1 MPVTPVDTS
10 SFTDEQKRLFGEAA
24 ALGSGVPTF
33 DDSDQEAIDT
43 GVDDLGLPIRNYEQ
57 YNPQGYNNSF
67 ISSSG
72 GGSSVMA
79 SENALTKIP
88 KLNAMANT
96 LPFYDLSSGG
106 TQDTFQE
113 PGESYDTDAI
123 LGINESEER
132 KRRRMEEQ
140 YKNFEGKAGWNLP
153 HGYWETVYGE
163 EAPYFRELAEMRKTS
178 DRVAQEQMALIQSRF
193 DQRRAEQEAI
203 NARGIAGINQ
213 VLNLGGTSRYAP
225 LTATGI
231 VSAAESEGL
240 KRLTN
245 IDTEERNAISEIRIA
260 QQNKDYE
267 LMETKLEALEAIR
280 SEKSKAMSDLATDIQ
295 KTELQVERE
304 NAMASLIAQGI
315 TDPLQIFQKL
325 NAQGINMTIKDV
337 GDALKNFGTTGGG
350 AFKFETKQVGPLL
363 GMGFSMQD
371 IQQMQDDF
379 NAGQS
384 IESVLQGVPPEMQ
397 SAVRAALGISA
408 TDATNIRP
416 GVGAADV
423 VTEQMIRTRLFP
435 KAATIL
441 NKGTLS
447 DADRKIIDERIA
459 FFRDSGLSE
468 QQILD
473 VFSGWSADISTP
485 FNDSFRNV
493 ILATQE
499 KGEGVSQELN
509 SLGSL
514 LRAGNYVAAMNRV
527 ENTALDTV
535 KGQDGYV
542 GKIVTENYTKKIDR
556 IKQILKQGG
565 VWNGTGPLEGTFSN
579 LVGRFKGKD
588 AAKLKAELT
597 ALYADFRRTQAG
609 TAVTETELNFLE
621 PLFADVT
628 DKKGNFLEKLDA
640 FQRSVLDGHNATRR
654 TVSLPE
660 VDVADILSQNERL
673 YRYMQQETSSGVNTY
688 DI

>member
-1 MPVTPVDTS
+1 
-10 SFTDEQKRLFGEAA
+10 
-24 ALGSGVPTF
+24 
-33 DDSDQEAIDT
+33 
-43 GVDDLGLPIRNYEQ
+43 
-57 YNPQGYNNSF
+57 
-67 ISSSG
+67 
-72 GGSSVMA
+72 
-79 SENALTKIP
+79 
-88 KLNAMANT
+88 
-96 LPFYDLSSGG
+96 
-106 TQDTFQE
+106 
-113 PGESYDTDAI
+113 
-123 LGINESEER
+123 
-132 KRRRMEEQ
+132 
-140 YKNFEGKAGWNLP
+140 
-153 HGYWETVYGE
+153 
-163 EAPYFRELAEMRKTS
+163 
-178 DRVAQEQMALIQSRF
+178 
-193 DQRRAEQEAI
+193 
-203 NARGIAGINQ
+203 
-213 VLNLGGTSRYAP
+213 
-225 LTATGI
+225 
-231 VSAAESEGL
+231 
-240 KRLTN
+240 
-245 IDTEERNAISEIRIA
+245 
-260 QQNKDYE
+260 
-267 LMETKLEALEAIR
+267 
-280 SEKSKAMSDLATDIQ
+280 
-295 KTELQVERE
+295 
-304 NAMASLIAQGI
+304 
-315 TDPLQIFQKL
+315 
-325 NAQGINMTIKDV
+325 MTIKDV